1 MQGLFKPCPLRILM
15 SFQKIGR
22 NAIWYQDRN
31 TPGRIRTAVTGSKGQ
46 YD

>member
-1 MQGLFKPCPLRILM
+1 MLNSPKMKPVFY
-15 SFQKIGR
+15 S
-22 NAIWYQDRN
+22 YSS